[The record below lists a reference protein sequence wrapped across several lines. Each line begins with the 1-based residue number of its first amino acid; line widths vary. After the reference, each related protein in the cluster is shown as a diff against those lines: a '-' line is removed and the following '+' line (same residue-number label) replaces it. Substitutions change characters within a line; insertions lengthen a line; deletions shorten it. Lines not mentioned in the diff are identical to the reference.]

1 MLNAESI
8 KTKASISNSTHNTP
22 TDVIN
27 DSNINL
33 HLSTVLQAIKNL
45 KHTYNPGP
53 DGIPAAVYKKCN
65 TMLGSLLLKL
75 YHISIN
81 SCSFPDTWK
90 LAHITPIPKKGNR
103 ANATN
108 YRGISILCASSKI
121 FESIVHSHVLFIA
134 RNCIIPQQHGFFPKR
149 STLTN
154 LISLTSVIT
163 SSDLSRKI

>member
-1 MLNAESI
+1 
-8 KTKASISNSTHNTP
+8 
-22 TDVIN
+22 
-27 DSNINL
+27 
-33 HLSTVLQAIKNL
+33 
-45 KHTYNPGP
+45 
-53 DGIPAAVYKKCN
+53 
-65 TMLGSLLLKL
+65 MLGSLLLKL
-75 YHISIN
+75 YRISIK

-121 FESIVHSHVLFIA
+121 FESIVHSHILFIA
-134 RNCIIPQQHGFFPKR
+134 RDCIIPQQHGFFPKR

-163 SSDLSRKI
+163 SSLDSGSQVDIIYTDFKAAFDRIPHPILLAKLSKLGFIDSHID